1 MTTSLSKSPVT
12 IAQYLQQ
19 QSVRT
24 DEWLDHL
31 LPSSE
36 LVPQTIHEAMRYS
49 IFAGGKRLRP
59 ALVIATGE
67 LFEADE
73 KSLLPAACAVEM
85 IHTYSLIHDD
95 LPSMDNDDYRRGRL
109 TNHKV
114 YGDAIAVLAGDAL
127 LTQAFIT
134 LSEIEGLDADRKLQ
148 VINEVATAA
157 GTLKALI
164 GGQVLDIQS
173 EGKPFDA
180 KLLDSIHQAK
190 TGALIRCCVRIGAI
204 IGGANPEQLS
214 LLTEYAEKSG
224 LAFQVADDV
233 LDATATSEELGKT
246 AGKDAAVQKAT
257 YVALYGVEAARELA
271 QLLYK
276 EALAAA
282 KKTGLA
288 TERLE
293 QIAKFI
299 IERQS

>member
-1 MTTSLSKSPVT
+1 MTTSLSKPPVT

-19 QSVRT
+19 QSART
-24 DEWLDHL
+24 DEWLDRL
-31 LPSSE
+31 LPSAE

-67 LFEADE
+67 LFKADE

-114 YGDAIAVLAGDAL
+114 YGEAIAVLAGDAL

-134 LSEIEGLDADRKLQ
+134 LSQIEGLASAQKLA
-148 VINEVATAA
+148 VIHEVATAA
-157 GTLKALI
+157 GTVKALI

-173 EGKPFDA
+173 EGNPFDA
-180 KLLDSIHQAK
+180 ELLDSIHRAK

-204 IGGANPEQLS
+204 IGGANSEQLA

-257 YVALYGVEAARELA
+257 YVALYGIEAARERA
-271 QLLYK
+271 HLLYF
-276 EALAAA
+276 EAISAA
-282 KKTGLA
+282 KKTELA

-293 QIAKFI
+293 QIAQFI

>member
-1 MTTSLSKSPVT
+1 MTTSLSKIT
-12 IAQYLQQ
+12 ITQYLQQ
-19 QSVRT
+19 QSART
-24 DEWLDHL
+24 DEWLDRL
-31 LPSSE
+31 LPAAE
-36 LVPQTIHEAMRYS
+36 VVPQTIHEAMRYS

-59 ALVIATGE
+59 ALAIASGE
-67 LFEADE
+67 LFDADE
-73 KSLLPAACAVEM
+73 NSLLPAACAVEM

-134 LSEIEGLDADRKLQ
+134 LSEIDGIDADRKLQ
-148 VINEVATAA
+148 IINEVATAA
-157 GTLKALI
+157 GTVKALI

-180 KLLDSIHQAK
+180 ELLDSIHKAK
-190 TGALIRCCVRIGAI
+190 TGALIRCSVRIGAI
-204 IGGANPEQLS
+204 IGGANDEQLS

-224 LAFQVADDV
+224 LAFQIADDV
-233 LDATATSEELGKT
+233 LDVTATSEELGKT

-257 YVALYGVEAARELA
+257 YVALYGIEAARERA
-271 QLLYK
+271 HLLYT

-282 KKTGLA
+282 QQTGLA

-293 QIAKFI
+293 QIAQFI

>member
-1 MTTSLSKSPVT
+1 MTTSLSKLT
-12 IAQYLQQ
+12 ITEYLQQ
-19 QSVRT
+19 QSTRI
-24 DEWLDHL
+24 DEWLDRL
-31 LPSSE
+31 LPSAE

-59 ALVIATGE
+59 ALTIAIGE
-67 LFEADE
+67 LFEADQNC
-73 KSLLPAACAVEM
+73 LLPAACSVEM

-95 LPSMDNDDYRRGRL
+95 LPAMDNDDYRRGRL

-134 LSEIEGLDADRKLQ
+134 LSQIEGLNSDRKLQ
-148 VINEVATAA
+148 VIREVATAA
-157 GTLKALI
+157 GTVKALI

-180 KLLDSIHQAK
+180 ELLDSIHQAK

-204 IGGANPEQLS
+204 IGGANDEHII

-257 YVALYGVEAARELA
+257 YVALYGIEAARERA
-271 QLLYK
+271 HLLLS
-276 EALAAA
+276 EAISAAR
-282 KKTGLA
+282 KTGLA

-293 QIAKFI
+293 QIAQFI